1 MAKSAGGCALLYTHA
16 VSHLDLNL
24 SVEGEV
30 RVIHD
35 SHGHTAVHHTF
46 RFMDLNASVLR
57 EMCEGEKEVKSQGKL
72 QGIWLSSILVV

>member
-1 MAKSAGGCALLYTHA
+1 MR
-16 VSHLDLNL
+16 
-24 SVEGEV
+24 V

-46 RFMDLNASVLR
+46 HFMDLNASVLR